1 MKYAMSRIEARVL
14 PETGGRDNVIVEL
27 VVGMNGT
34 DEVSGLG
41 GYRDTLV
48 RLADPDDESW
58 VPFEEI
64 NEEWVMAIASKVS
77 ADNNWEESIAA
88 EIEAAK
94 SKPIV
99 KPLTFQIP
107 KKAE

>member
-1 MKYAMSRIEARVL
+1 MKYAFSRIEARVL
-14 PETGGRDNVIVEL
+14 PEAGGRENVIVEL

-48 RLADPDDESW
+48 RLPDPDDESW

-64 NEEWVMAIASKVS
+64 NEEWVMAIATKTA
-77 ADNNWEESIAA
+77 ADYGWEDSIAA

-107 KKAE
+107 KKEE